1 MGDDKGSTQGTLGTD
16 GIVQNPDCGGGYR
29 NVTCMKT
36 HKTVHPPPKSIP
48 SGTLIFF
55 SML

>member
-1 MGDDKGSTQGTLGTD
+1 MGDDKGSTQGTSGTD

-48 SGTLIFF
+48 YGTLIFF